1 MGLLTICDPICTL
14 DYTVDSVVRFHLLAK
29 HGYIGVCEE
38 CGILCIC
45 SFPISPHHFKRRVEI
60 KLGYRR
66 GQNGGGYEE
75 SV

>member
-45 SFPISPHHFKRRVEI
+45 SFPISFQRR
-60 KLGYRR
+60 
-66 GQNGGGYEE
+66 
-75 SV
+75 